1 MYMLFTVGLEKNM
14 QAATLETSEILLS
27 ASLLA
32 ILELHIVSGLN
43 LRL

>member
-1 MYMLFTVGLEKNM
+1 MYLLSTVGLEKNM
-14 QAATLETSEILLS
+14 KAATLETSEILLS

-32 ILELHIVSGLN
+32 ILELQVGSGLN